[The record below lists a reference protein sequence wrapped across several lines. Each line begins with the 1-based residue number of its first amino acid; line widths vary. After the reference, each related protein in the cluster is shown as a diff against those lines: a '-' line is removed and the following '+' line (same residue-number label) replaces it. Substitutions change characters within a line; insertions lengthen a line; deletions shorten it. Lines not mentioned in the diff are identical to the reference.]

1 MSTALKMQSCCN
13 LQWMWQRF
21 GSLAEVAEEKP
32 QAGVCTWLLLEVS
45 GVQERQ
51 PLYLEKLGKP
61 LALAATQVVPAGSKW
76 KGLESHLI
84 FVLVKCWGLGT
95 RLPCR
100 SKERKHLDRKVDET
114 VLQSAVLQWVQNKA
128 KQVLRKGVFTGK
140 ERQYEEPRL
149 YNMIWEDD
157 LCSSILNP
165 ERRLYS

>member
-1 MSTALKMQSCCN
+1 MSTALKMQSCYN
-13 LQWMWQRF
+13 LQWMRQRF
-21 GSLAEVAEEKP
+21 ESLAEVAEEKP
-32 QAGVCTWLLLEVS
+32 QAGVCTWLPVGSLL
-45 GVQERQ
+45 ERQ

-76 KGLESHLI
+76 KGLESDLI
-84 FVLVKCWGLGT
+84 FVLVKRWGLGT

-100 SKERKHLDRKVDET
+100 SKEGKHLDRKVDET
-114 VLQSAVLQWVQNKA
+114 VLQSAVLQWVQNKV
-128 KQVLRKGVFTGK
+128 KQALRKGVFTGK

-149 YNMIWEDD
+149 YNMIWEDY

>member
-1 MSTALKMQSCCN
+1 MALKMQSCYN
-13 LQWMWQRF
+13 LQWMRQRF
-21 GSLAEVAEEKP
+21 ESLAEVAEEKP
-32 QAGVCTWLLLEVS
+32 QAGVCTWLPLEAS
-45 GVQERQ
+45 GVPERQ

-76 KGLESHLI
+76 KGLQSDLI

-100 SKERKHLDRKVDET
+100 STEGKHLDRKVDET
-114 VLQSAVLQWVQNKA
+114 ALQSAVLQWVQIKV

-149 YNMIWEDD
+149 CNIIWEDH